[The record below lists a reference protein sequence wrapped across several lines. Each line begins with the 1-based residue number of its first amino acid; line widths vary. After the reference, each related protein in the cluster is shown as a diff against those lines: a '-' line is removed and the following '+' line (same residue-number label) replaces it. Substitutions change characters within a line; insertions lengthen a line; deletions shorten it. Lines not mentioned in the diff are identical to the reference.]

1 MKCPRHSRA
10 GGNPRL
16 SAHLA
21 TLLLLCAA
29 ASSRAAEPAW
39 TYRGEHGAE
48 HWAEMKREWA
58 VCSKGQRQSPIDI
71 VSAKPGPVAPLR
83 FDYHPAALRIV
94 NDGHT
99 VRVRFGKE
107 SKLHLGAEVLSLQQ
121 FHFHTPGGDKLQGE
135 EFPMGMHFL
144 HKSGSGRLVSL
155 VLLFRQG
162 AENPALK
169 ALLPHMPLQGLP
181 EQTLAQV
188 QVDPAQ
194 WLPPSKGYYR
204 YEGSLTAPPCT
215 EGVLWL
221 VMKQPLEVSAAQLA
235 ALHRLFPDNARPPQ
249 PLHRREVLES
259 P

>member
-1 MKCPRHSRA
+1 MSV
-10 GGNPRL
+10 RL
-16 SAHLA
+16 AA
-21 TLLLLCAA
+21 TALWVCAA
-29 ASSRAAEPAW
+29 ASAVAGDPAW

-58 VCSKGQRQSPIDI
+58 VCSSGQRQSPVDI
-71 VSAKPGPVAPLR
+71 VAAKAGPAVPLR
-83 FDYHPAALRIV
+83 FDYRPSALRIV

-99 VRVRFGKE
+99 VRVRLANG
-107 SKLHLGAEVLSLQQ
+107 SKLYMGNEALSLQQ
-121 FHFHTPGGDKLQGE
+121 FHFHTPGGDKLRGE

-144 HKSGSGRLVSL
+144 HKSASGRLVSL

-169 ALLPHMPLQGLP
+169 ALLPHMPVQGLP
-181 EQTLAQV
+181 EQSLAQV
-188 QVDPAQ
+188 QVDPAE
-194 WLPPSKGYYR
+194 WLPMSKGYYR

-221 VMKQPLEVSAAQLA
+221 VMKQPLDISAAQLA
-235 ALHRLFPDNARPPQ
+235 ALHRLFPDNARPVQ
-249 PLHRREVLES
+249 ALHGRQVLES

>member
-1 MKCPRHSRA
+1 
-10 GGNPRL
+10 
-16 SAHLA
+16 
-21 TLLLLCAA
+21 
-29 ASSRAAEPAW
+29 
-39 TYRGEHGAE
+39 
-48 HWAEMKREWA
+48 MKREWA
-58 VCSKGQRQSPIDI
+58 VCGKGQRQSPVD
-71 VSAKPGPVAPLR
+71 VVATRPGPATPLR
-83 FDYHPAALRIV
+83 FEYHPAALRIV

-99 VRVRFGKE
+99 VRVRFASGGPAG
-107 SKLHLGAEVLSLQQ
+107 SKLYLGGEALSLQQ
-121 FHFHTPGGDKLQGE
+121 FHFHTPGGDKLRGE

-144 HKSGSGRLVSL
+144 HKSASGRLVSL

-169 ALLPHMPLQGLP
+169 ALLPHMPAQGQP

-194 WLPPSKGYYR
+194 WLPVSRGYYR

-221 VMKQPLEVSAAQLA
+221 VMKQPLEASAAQLA
-235 ALHRLFPDNARPPQ
+235 ALHRLFPDNARLIQ
-249 PLHRREVLES
+249 ALHGREVLES